1 MTYRDVAVRLRA
13 GAGWCVAL
21 LGLSIPISTG
31 ADNVLLALV
40 VLAWIAALPVDWRA
54 SWRAFVST
62 PPLVAA
68 AVFFAALVIGIVYS
82 PVPASVAWSSSAS
95 KYSELVMMI
104 ALVWAAVSE
113 RTRRLALY
121 FFLTAI
127 VLNLI
132 VSYSVGFELVQG
144 YPGLRT
150 YPAYP
155 IGFRLSV
162 THNILVSLAAFAG
175 LLLAREARK
184 SMVRAGW
191 IAFTVICAY
200 NVLFMVIGRTG
211 YVLLAVLVA
220 YFFVTS
226 IRGWRGPVACAV
238 VLACAFPAAYF
249 GSANFHS
256 RVEAIASDL
265 STWQPGA
272 GDSTS
277 VGQRVGYYRT
287 SAQIVADHPLTG
299 VGTGGFAD
307 AYAAKVKGTDAPAT
321 TNPHNDY
328 LIAGVQL
335 GVPGMLL
342 MLVLY
347 GTVWRSARHLPSRV
361 ERDLARGVVL
371 TMAIGGLFNSVLLD
385 HTEGLLFAWAIA
397 VLFAGYRRYSARRDE
412 GGGMRD
418 EAELRSTSQ

>member
-1 MTYRDVAVRLRA
+1 MTYRDVAVKLRA
-13 GAGWCVAL
+13 GAAWCVAL
-21 LGLSIPISTG
+21 LGLTIPISTG

-40 VLAWIAALPVDWRA
+40 VFAWLVALPAQWRE
-54 SWRAFVST
+54 SWRAFIST
-62 PPLVAA
+62 PPLIAA
-68 AVFFAALVIGIVYS
+68 AAFFCTLLLGMLYS
-82 PVPASVAWSSSAS
+82 PVPTGVAWSSSAS
-95 KYSELVMMI
+95 KYSELVLMI
-104 ALVWAAVSE
+104 AFLWAATSE
-113 RTRRLALY
+113 RTRRRALY
-121 FFLTAI
+121 FFLAAI
-127 VLNLI
+127 ALNLI

-150 YPAYP
+150 YPTYP

-175 LLLAREARK
+175 LLLAREATNPLL
-184 SMVRAGW
+184 RAGL

-226 IRGWRGPVACAV
+226 LRGWRGPVACAA
-238 VLACAFPAAYF
+238 VLACAFSGAYY
-249 GSANFHS
+249 GSGNFHS
-256 RVEAIASDL
+256 RVDAIASDL
-265 STWQPGA
+265 SHWQPGA

-287 SAQIVADHPLTG
+287 SAQIIAEHPLTG
-299 VGTGGFAD
+299 VGTGGFSD
-307 AYAAKVKGTDAPAT
+307 AFAATVKGTDAPAT

-328 LIAGVQL
+328 LFTGVQL
-335 GVPGMLL
+335 GFPGMLL

-347 GTVWRSARHLPSRV
+347 ATAWRSARHLPSRV

-385 HTEGLLFAWAIA
+385 HTEGLLFAWATA
-397 VLFAGYRRYSARRDE
+397 VLFAGYRSREARVTPAR
-412 GGGMRD
+412 
-418 EAELRSTSQ
+418 

>member
-13 GAGWCVAL
+13 GAAWCVAL
-21 LGLSIPISTG
+21 LGLALPISTG
-31 ADNVLLALV
+31 ADNVLLALI
-40 VLAWIAALPVDWRA
+40 VLAWIAALPAHWRE

-62 PPLVAA
+62 PPLIAA
-68 AVFFAALVIGIVYS
+68 AVFFAALVIGILYS
-82 PVPASVAWSSSAS
+82 PVPAPVAWSTSAS
-95 KYSELVMMI
+95 KYSELVMI
-104 ALVWAAVSE
+104 VALLWAAVSE
-113 RTRRLALY
+113 KTRRRALY

-127 VLNLI
+127 ALNLV
-132 VSYSVGFELVQG
+132 VSYSLGFALVDSF
-144 YPGLRT
+144 PGLRG

-162 THNILVSLAAFAG
+162 THNILVSVGAFAA
-175 LLLAREARK
+175 LLLAREAK
-184 SMVRAGW
+184 TPAVRAGLV
-191 IAFTVICAY
+191 AFAVICGY

-226 IRGWRGPVACAV
+226 FRGWRGPAACAV
-238 VLACAFPAAYF
+238 VLACAFSGAYY

-256 RVEAIASDL
+256 RVDAIASDL
-265 STWQPGA
+265 SRWQPGA

-287 SAQIVADHPLTG
+287 SAQIVAEHPLTG
-299 VGTGGFAD
+299 VGTGAFPD
-307 AYAAKVKGTDAPAT
+307 AYARQVKGTDAPAT

-328 LIAGVQL
+328 LYVGVQL

-347 GTVWRSARHLPSRV
+347 GTAWHSARRLPSRL

-385 HTEGLLFAWAIA
+385 HTEGLLFAWAVA
-397 VLFAGYRRYSARRDE
+397 VLFAAYPRAATGRHA
-412 GGGMRD
+412 
-418 EAELRSTSQ
+418 

>member
-21 LGLSIPISTG
+21 LGLSIPMSTG

-40 VLAWIAALPVDWRA
+40 VLAWLAALPLHWRV

-68 AVFFAALVIGIVYS
+68 AVFFAALVMGIFYS
-82 PVPASVAWSSSAS
+82 PVPAGVAWSTSAS
-95 KYSELVMMI
+95 KYSELVMII
-104 ALVWAAVSE
+104 ALLWAAVSE

-121 FFLTAI
+121 FFLAAI

-150 YPAYP
+150 YPEYP

-162 THNILVSLAAFAG
+162 THNILVSLAAYAG
-175 LLLAREARK
+175 LLLAREAERPA
-184 SMVRAGW
+184 VRAGF

-226 IRGWRGPVACAV
+226 IRGWRGPVACAL

-249 GSANFHS
+249 GSANFHG
-256 RVEAIASDL
+256 RVDAIASDL
-265 STWQPGA
+265 SRWQPGA

-287 SAQIVADHPLTG
+287 SAQIVAEHPLAG

-307 AYAAKVKGTDAPAT
+307 AYAAKVKGTEAPAT

-328 LIAGVQL
+328 LIVGVQL

-347 GTVWRSARHLPSRV
+347 GTAWRSARHLLSRV

-385 HTEGLLFAWAIA
+385 HTEGLLFAWAIG
-397 VLFAGYRRYSARRDE
+397 VLFAGYRRDNVRRDE
-412 GGGMRD
+412 GAAMRD
-418 EAELRSTSQ
+418 EAKLRSTSP